1 MSADW
6 DHDRV
11 SGLLGEHAL
20 PLLLGLLAAL
30 CAVLSLVQSTP
41 QAADLVEVSG
51 AVARADI
58 YRHCRGRVFCDH
70 ALLVT
75 IDGQPGRFRL
85 EPPLQIL
92 QIAGTTV
99 RTYAERQPSRA
110 PDDGD
115 AVRTWGLW
123 VNGRAVRTADEAI
136 DEDGFIAHR
145 VLPVLSLVL
154 AALAVS
160 RLLRR

>member
-1 MSADW
+1 MNADW
-6 DHDRV
+6 DRDRV
-11 SGLLGEHAL
+11 SGLLGEHAMS
-20 PLLLGLLAAL
+20 LLLGLLAAL
-30 CAVLSLVQSTP
+30 CAVLSLVQRSP

-58 YRHCRGRVFCDH
+58 YRHCRGRVFCEH

-85 EPPLQIL
+85 EPPLQVL
-92 QIAGTTV
+92 QIPGTAV
-99 RTYAERQPSRA
+99 RTFTEREPSRA

-123 VNGRAVRTADEAI
+123 VNGRAVRPADEAI
-136 DEDGFIAHR
+136 DDDGFIAHR
-145 VLPVLSLVL
+145 VLPVVSLVL
-154 AALAVS
+154 AGLAAS
-160 RLLRR
+160 RVLLR